1 MANNSGQDKNF
12 WSNMRNSGSKTA
24 WSGYAFE
31 QVCLHHIPQI
41 KKALGIFGV
50 LANVYSWSC
59 RPFVDATGAEWRGGQ
74 IDMLIDRADGAIN
87 ICEMKYAKDEFVIDA
102 GYEQRLLDR
111 MSSFSVATKTKK
123 ALLHTFITTYG
134 VKQNMHSGLV
144 NSEVRMNDLF
154 EKANIR

>member
-1 MANNSGQDKNF
+1 MLCLNHIDK
-12 WSNMRNSGSKTA
+12 
-24 WSGYAFE
+24 
-31 QVCLHHIPQI
+31 I
-41 KKALGIFGV
+41 KHALGISGV
-50 LANVYSWSC
+50 QTLVCSWRSSN
-59 RPFVDATGAEWRGGQ
+59 TEKGTQ
-74 IDMLIDRADGAIN
+74 IDLLIDRKDETIN

-102 GYEQRLLDR
+102 SYEQRLRDR

-154 EKANIR
+154 G

>member
-1 MANNSGQDKNF
+1 MPRQKQLTFHIQDLRCAGHIVEELSKLPQLDNF
-12 WSNMRNSGSKTA
+12 DMSSIELT
-24 WSGYAFE
+24 
-31 QVCLHHIPQI
+31 I
-41 KKALGIFGV
+41 KENKPAPKII
-50 LANVYSWSC
+50 
-59 RPFVDATGAEWRGGQ
+59 RKD

-102 GYEQRLLDR
+102 SYEQRLRDR
-111 MSSFSVATKTKK
+111 MASFSVATKTKK

-154 EKANIR
+154 G